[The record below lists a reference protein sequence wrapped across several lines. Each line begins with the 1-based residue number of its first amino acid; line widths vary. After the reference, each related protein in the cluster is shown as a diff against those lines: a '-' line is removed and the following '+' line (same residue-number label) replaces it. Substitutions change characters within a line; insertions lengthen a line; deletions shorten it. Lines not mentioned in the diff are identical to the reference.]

1 MQDLDL
7 KQLVHSNHELQLSLK
22 MEQDTKVNG
31 LREQI
36 FERVTGF
43 KYGAMAQN
51 MKDGGQKT
59 KQMDEAD

>member
-1 MQDLDL
+1 
-7 KQLVHSNHELQLSLK
+7 

-43 KYGAMAQN
+43 KYGAMVQN

-59 KQMDEAD
+59 KQMDVAD

>member
-1 MQDLDL
+1 
-7 KQLVHSNHELQLSLK
+7 

-43 KYGAMAQN
+43 KFGVMVQN